1 MTKFILMIWV
11 CTFLGENRCMAPV
24 ESPVLYDSWY
34 ECSRAAHKE
43 SLKIYSKLGYKTV
56 NDGKIA
62 TRYTCT
68 ETSSI

>member
-24 ESPVLYDSWY
+24 KSPVLYDSWY

-43 SLKIYSKLGYKTV
+43 SLKIYSRLGYKTV

>member
-11 CTFLGENRCMAPV
+11 CSFLGENMCMAPV
-24 ESPVLYDSWY
+24 KSPVLYDSWY

-43 SLKIYSKLGYKTV
+43 SLKILSKIGYAQV
-56 NDGKIA
+56 NKGKVA

>member
-24 ESPVLYDSWY
+24 KSPVLYDSWY

>member
-11 CTFLGENRCMAPV
+11 CSFLGENMCMAPV
-24 ESPVLYDSWY
+24 KSPVLYDSWY

-43 SLKIYSKLGYKTV
+43 SLKILSKIGYAQV
-56 NDGKIA
+56 NKGKVA

-68 ETSSI
+68 ETSSV